1 MCALNPSPWDNNHPL
16 NEIIRKHPNVRI
28 ESFTFIR
35 MLLLLD
41 HCIAIF
47 SRTQIFGTF
56 VAVSQ
61 RVLLNLLVGTES
73 PPPHQIR
80 ILWRWKWLCAWPLQE
95 MQTNSLATYIISM
108 YFYSI
113 NIISLSIPSSS
124 PTHPQNWRAWD
135 IWFREIMPP
144 CATLWRRSSFPI
156 LNLLPFSSYVSISR
170 SYYMWLCTSFS
181 YECVLRGES

>member
-1 MCALNPSPWDNNHPL
+1 MCALNPNPWDNNHPL

-28 ESFTFIR
+28 ESFTVIR

-73 PPPHQIR
+73 PPPRQIR
-80 ILWRWKWLCAWPLQE
+80 IL
-95 MQTNSLATYIISM
+95 
-108 YFYSI
+108 
-113 NIISLSIPSSS
+113 
-124 PTHPQNWRAWD
+124 
-135 IWFREIMPP
+135 
-144 CATLWRRSSFPI
+144 
-156 LNLLPFSSYVSISR
+156 
-170 SYYMWLCTSFS
+170 
-181 YECVLRGES
+181 